1 MSPSVDEPETLEEI
15 LSRKPNHPVP
25 LVADG
30 LLYAKTK
37 MIIYGRYKHLKS
49 MLGLDMA
56 FALASGRDWIGF
68 HTQASGIRVFY
79 LQLEIPYGL
88 LRTRLAKTWEG
99 RRNNHQQLMDQE
111 NLRFW
116 TQHFLK
122 LDMTKGVFML
132 DHYLDQYKPD
142 VLVID
147 PLYKVLSGNLLMG
160 LDVQKLLD
168 NLDMM
173 IAKYGLSVVIIA
185 HTRKGV
191 ADMGEWGSD
200 DMIGSSYLSNWA
212 DTVIKIERRGA
223 DRLAVKFDVVR
234 HAELELEQREVT
246 FNRDTLEFNLVEY
259 VKPGTDGTDP
269 SVAKEQT

>member
-15 LSRKPNHPVP
+15 LSRKPNHPTP
-25 LVADG
+25 IVADG
-30 LLYAKTK
+30 ILYAKTK

-56 FALASGRDWIGF
+56 FALASGQDWIGF
-68 HTQASGIRVFY
+68 HTQPSGVRVFY

-88 LRTRLAKTWEG
+88 LRTRLDKTWQG
-99 RRNNHQQLMDQE
+99 RQDHQQPMDHE

-122 LDMTKGVFML
+122 LDQATGILML
-132 DHYLDQYKPD
+132 DYYIEQYKPD
-142 VLVID
+142 VLVVD

-160 LDVQKLLD
+160 LDVQRLLD
-168 NLDMM
+168 NLDGM

-185 HTRKGV
+185 HTRKGM

-200 DMIGSSYLSNWA
+200 DLIGSSYLSNWA
-212 DTVIKIERRGA
+212 DTVIKIERRGS
-223 DRLAVKFDVVR
+223 DRLAIKFDVVR
-234 HAELELEQREVT
+234 HAELELDQREVT
-246 FNRDTLEFNLVEY
+246 FNRETLEFNLVEY
-259 VKPGTDGTDP
+259 VKPSTDSDE
-269 SVAKEQT
+269 KEQQ